1 MHQDAVT
8 FGATMRDKI
17 IVLSVS
23 GHAGV
28 DLNGVKLDSTSEV
41 AQALEKMRIDSP
53 DATVSIEADGSAH
66 YEAIGKAIYG
76 SHRAGFVGD
85 RLRIVI
91 DGKLLPSGNIQE

>member
-1 MHQDAVT
+1 MPDES
-8 FGATMRDKI
+8 

-23 GHAGV
+23 DHACV
-28 DLNGVKLDSTSEV
+28 DLNGVKLGSTNEV
-41 AQALEKMRIDSP
+41 AQALEKLRIDNP

-91 DGKLLPSGNIQE
+91 DGKLLPSGNIKD